1 MMSRTLFAIA
11 FNHLSSGERTV
22 EDTCIMGGSRLIPGN
37 ALSETAPRLSGNR
50 RHFIGLLEIPRGWSE
65 LPTRT
70 WRSLSQSARPFF
82 TIRSW

>member
-1 MMSRTLFAIA
+1 
-11 FNHLSSGERTV
+11 
-22 EDTCIMGGSRLIPGN
+22 MGGSRLIPGN

-70 WRSLSQSARPFF
+70 
-82 TIRSW
+82 